1 MLTETADGFKR
12 LKTPAALADEFSAVD
27 LGAPLALHCG
37 SGLTACTVALGL
49 EQLGGADYALFDGS
63 WAEWGAA

>member
-27 LGAPLALHCG
+27 LGAPLAG
-37 SGLTACTVALGL
+37 R
-49 EQLGGADYALFDGS
+49 GGEPWEPWRYSAD
-63 WAEWGAA
+63 